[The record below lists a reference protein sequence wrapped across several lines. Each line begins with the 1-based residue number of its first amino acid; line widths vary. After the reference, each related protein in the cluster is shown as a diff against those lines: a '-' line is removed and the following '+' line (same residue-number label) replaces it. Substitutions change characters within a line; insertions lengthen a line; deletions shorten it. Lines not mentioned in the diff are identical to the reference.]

1 VEEPACWHRPRVG
14 ITAAGRYRRVN
25 LGLSD
30 EDQVGLVEE
39 IHAPVEESGVVQT
52 RSVMRMAARSS
63 STMRRRNSGGSMN

>member
-1 VEEPACWHRPRVG
+1 
-14 ITAAGRYRRVN
+14 VN

-63 STMRRRNSGGSMN
+63 SIMRRRNSGGSMN